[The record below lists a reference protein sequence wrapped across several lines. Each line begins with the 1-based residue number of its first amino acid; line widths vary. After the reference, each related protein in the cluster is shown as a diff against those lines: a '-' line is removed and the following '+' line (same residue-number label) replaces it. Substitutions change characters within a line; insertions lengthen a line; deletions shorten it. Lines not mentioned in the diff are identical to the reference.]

1 MGERPK
7 SQRCGMK
14 LKYDPEV
21 DAMYISFKQ
30 GTTQVTT
37 IRINEDV
44 AIDLGPGEE
53 IVGIEVL
60 DASEHLNID
69 REAPQ
74 ITLENLRQA

>member
-1 MGERPK
+1 
-7 SQRCGMK
+7 MK

-21 DAMYISFKQ
+21 DAIYISFKQ
-30 GTTQVTT
+30 GTAQVTT

-53 IVGIEVL
+53 VVGIEVL
-60 DASEHLNID
+60 DASEHLNLN
-69 REAPQ
+69 REAPE